1 MRADRCNPGTSDCR
15 GQHMV
20 RLTRPLLC
28 KPQRWRGAS
37 SMSARQPGPDTPAVH
52 PRETTALFGHH
63 SAEQTLLNAYRS
75 GQIPHAWLLG
85 GPAGVGKATLAYR
98 MARFVLA
105 HSNPLGSDVQRA
117 ETLWVDPSNA
127 VTSQVAAGAH
137 GGLLTLERT
146 LNDKGVLRTVI
157 TVDETRE
164 TISFFGST
172 AAVEGWRVCIVD
184 TVDELNPDAANA
196 LLKVLEEPPHQSL
209 FLLVSHAPARVL
221 PTIQSRCRKLPLRP
235 LAVGDV
241 MRAAAQTANITIDDP
256 ALAEAA
262 EAAEGSVARALTL
275 LGGDALKLH
284 LRTAALLATLPRVDP
299 RELHA
304 LGDALGGSDRVA
316 LASFIDSV
324 DRWVSERLRADDA
337 NANANLARLARLA
350 EVWEKINRA
359 ARDTAEYNLER
370 KTLVFSV
377 FGLLAKA
384 TR

>member
-1 MRADRCNPGTSDCR
+1 
-15 GQHMV
+15 
-20 RLTRPLLC
+20 
-28 KPQRWRGAS
+28 
-37 SMSARQPGPDTPAVH
+37 MSARKVESEIAAVH
-52 PRETTALFGHH
+52 PRETTALFGHRE
-63 SAEQTLLNAYRS
+63 AELALLDAYRS
-75 GQIPHAWLLG
+75 GRIPHAWLIG
-85 GPAGVGKATLAYR
+85 GAVGIGKATLAYR

-105 HSNPLGSDVQRA
+105 HRNPLAPEVQQA
-117 ETLWVDPSNA
+117 GTLAVDPSDPVA
-127 VTSQVAAGAH
+127 RHVAAGAH

-184 TVDELNPDAANA
+184 TVDELNPNAANA
-196 LLKVLEEPPHQSL
+196 LLKILEEPPQQSL

-221 PTIQSRCRKLPLRP
+221 PTILSRCRKLALRP
-235 LAVGDV
+235 LATPDV
-241 MRAAAQTANITIDDP
+241 IRAAAQAASIDLDDP

-275 LGGDALKLH
+275 LGGDALKLQQ
-284 LRTAALLATLPRVDP
+284 RTAALLAGLPQVDP

-304 LGDALGGSDRVA
+304 LGDALGGSDRMT
-316 LASFIDSV
+316 LAAFIDSV
-324 DRWVSERLRADDA
+324 DRWVSERLHADDA
-337 NANANLARLARLA
+337 SANANLPRLARLA

-370 KTLVFSV
+370 KPLVFSV
-377 FGLLAKA
+377 FGMLAEA